1 MSSVATRKNTMN
13 VALMPELEA
22 FVQAQLESGLYH
34 SQSEVIRE
42 GLRLLKRFN
51 SQSQEYKLWLN
62 EQIALGLSEL
72 DDEQSLPAEG
82 VRERIRIK
90 AQQLMTYRGENPV

>member
-1 MSSVATRKNTMN
+1 MN
-13 VALMPELEA
+13 ISLTTELEA

-51 SQSQEYKLWLN
+51 DHSEEYKLWLN
-62 EQIALGLSEL
+62 EQIALGLEEL
-72 DDEQSLPAEG
+72 NSGQSVPAEG
-82 VRERIRIK
+82 TRERIRAK
-90 AQQLMTYRGENPV
+90 AQQLTKKAT

>member
-1 MSSVATRKNTMN
+1 MN
-13 VALMPELEA
+13 VSLTPELEA
-22 FVQAQLESGLYH
+22 FVQSQLESGLYH

-51 SQSQEYKLWLN
+51 DHSQEYKLWLN

-72 DDEQSLPAEG
+72 DNGQGLPAEG
-82 VRERIRIK
+82 ARERIRNK
-90 AQQLMTYRGENPV
+90 AHQLMQKTV

>member
-1 MSSVATRKNTMN
+1 MN
-13 VALMPELEA
+13 VSLTPELEA
-22 FVQAQLESGLYH
+22 FVQKQLESGLYN

-51 SQSQEYKLWLN
+51 DHSQEYKMWLN

-72 DDEQSLPAEG
+72 DHGQGLSAEG
-82 VRERIRIK
+82 ARERIRNK
-90 AQQLMTYRGENPV
+90 AQQLMQKAV

>member
-1 MSSVATRKNTMN
+1 MMSIPVIVKKYMN
-13 VALMPELEA
+13 VSLTPELEA
-22 FVQAQLESGLYH
+22 FVKTQLESGLYH

-51 SQSQEYKLWLN
+51 DHSQEYKLWLN

-72 DDEQSLPAEG
+72 DNGQGLPAEG
-82 VRERIRIK
+82 ARERIRNK
-90 AQQLMTYRGENPV
+90 AQQLMQKTV

>member
-1 MSSVATRKNTMN
+1 MN
-13 VALMPELEA
+13 ISLTPELEA

-51 SQSQEYKLWLN
+51 DHSEEYKLWLN
-62 EQIALGLSEL
+62 EQIGLGLEEL
-72 DDEQSLPAEG
+72 DSGQSVPAEG
-82 VRERIRIK
+82 TRERIRAK
-90 AQQLMTYRGENPV
+90 AQQLTKKAT

>member
-1 MSSVATRKNTMN
+1 MSILVKKEKPMN
-13 VALMPELEA
+13 VSLTPELEA
-22 FVQAQLESGLYH
+22 FVQAQVESGLYH

-51 SQSQEYKLWLN
+51 DHSQEYKLWLN

-72 DDEQSLPAEG
+72 DNGQGLPAEG
-82 VRERIRIK
+82 ARERIRNK
-90 AQQLMTYRGENPV
+90 AQQLRQKTI

>member
-1 MSSVATRKNTMN
+1 MN
-13 VALMPELEA
+13 ISLTPELEA

-51 SQSQEYKLWLN
+51 DHSEEYKLWLN
-62 EQIALGLSEL
+62 EQIAFGLKEL
-72 DDEQSLPAEG
+72 DNGQGVPAEG
-82 VRERIRIK
+82 LRERIRNK
-90 AQQLMTYRGENPV
+90 AQQLTKKVT

>member
-1 MSSVATRKNTMN
+1 MN
-13 VALMPELEA
+13 ISLTPELEA

-51 SQSQEYKLWLN
+51 DHSEEYKLWLN
-62 EQIALGLSEL
+62 EQIALGLEEL
-72 DDEQSLPAEG
+72 NSGQSVPAEG
-82 VRERIRIK
+82 TRERIRAK
-90 AQQLMTYRGENPV
+90 ARQLTKKAT

>member
-1 MSSVATRKNTMN
+1 MN
-13 VALMPELEA
+13 VSLTPELEA
-22 FVQAQLESGLYH
+22 FVQAQVESGLYH

-51 SQSQEYKLWLN
+51 DHSQEYKLWLN

-72 DDEQSLPAEG
+72 DNGHSLPSEG
-82 VRERIRIK
+82 VRERIRTK
-90 AQQLMTYRGENPV
+90 AQQFAKKVV

>member
-1 MSSVATRKNTMN
+1 MN
-13 VALMPELEA
+13 VSLTPELEA

-51 SQSQEYKLWLN
+51 SHSQEYKLWLN
-62 EQIALGLSEL
+62 EQIALGLFEL
-72 DDEQSLPAEG
+72 DNGQSLPAER

-90 AQQLMTYRGENPV
+90 EQQARQKGV